1 MASSGKGIS
10 ETVEPSF
17 TDLAVTYC
25 NIENL
30 HIDDKNP
37 RRHSKRQTQQIA
49 TSIKAFG
56 FNVPFLVDR
65 DLRLIA
71 ATPSYRP
78 AKS

>member
-37 RRHSKRQTQQIA
+37 RRHSKRQTQRSLRVSKLSVLTCPFLSIA
-49 TSIKAFG
+49 TC
-56 FNVPFLVDR
+56 D
-65 DLRLIA
+65 
-71 ATPSYRP
+71 
-78 AKS
+78 